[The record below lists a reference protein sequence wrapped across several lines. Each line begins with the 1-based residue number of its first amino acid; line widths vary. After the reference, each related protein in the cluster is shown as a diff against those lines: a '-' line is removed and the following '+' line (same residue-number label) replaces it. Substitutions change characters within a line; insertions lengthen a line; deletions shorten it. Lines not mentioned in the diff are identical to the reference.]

1 MILTY
6 FIIYRRSATKGIQQP
21 IPGAKKS
28 SITPRAALVDTLA
41 PTASITAT
49 VSVTPVPS
57 ALLGL
62 GLPAATTLTPTVPKD
77 VKKSVLK
84 DRMGPS
90 PLAAAVVPPPQK
102 HEKIRTSTHDNGV
115 TAKSN
120 DGSGKHR
127 TKQQTDPTCSAA
139 RTEIHHHHISSSSK
153 LAASTA
159 DSGMTKVT
167 YNKVDSIQPFLPS
180 SKSHARENLRTEPII
195 NPMSIYNSLIEQG
208 MKRANTKT
216 VDSLR
221 DVAKLPLSLPA
232 DLTKSVDRQPML
244 PRLDSIQAKLA
255 EAAAAAASVAQSV
268 ETKSSSKNISSSK
281 PPMASFVDSGMRWKE
296 TQKDQDDDITVLD
309 LTDDAPSKPPAKAS
323 SSQPAAEQ
331 AVRPSSRKTPEET
344 EDQELLLQRDLA
356 MVLEEISQINHL
368 VDTSP
373 VKSEPARTN
382 SVIKSTNSLPSLTP
396 PVKPTVSSGGSAVP
410 PKLLAHGSGSTRT
423 PPPTS
428 RSSPTSASLPRTASP
443 LFADS
448 LKQSSSSS
456 SLKMMANDFIGNPPS
471 AHSSNRHLPPSY
483 FSVEHGNTSII
494 SPEKTRKS
502 EQPPPPL
509 PAHQQLPA
517 RSSPSTVFR
526 NYPTASSLPNSNRS
540 ASSHSIESL
549 MQVLIPVQIPPP
561 AVVNC
566 LFLF

>member
-1 MILTY
+1 
-6 FIIYRRSATKGIQQP
+6 
-21 IPGAKKS
+21 
-28 SITPRAALVDTLA
+28 
-41 PTASITAT
+41 
-49 VSVTPVPS
+49 VPS

-90 PLAAAVVPPPQK
+90 PLAAAVVPPTQK

-115 TAKSN
+115 TVKSN

-127 TKQQTDPTCSAA
+127 TKQQADPTCSAA
-139 RTEIHHHHISSSSK
+139 RTEIHHHHISSSSSK

-180 SKSHARENLRTEPII
+180 SKSHARENQRTEPII

-244 PRLDSIQAKLA
+244 PRVDSIQAKLA
-255 EAAAAAASVAQSV
+255 EAAAAAAASVAQSL
-268 ETKSSSKNISSSK
+268 ESKSSSKNISSSK

-296 TQKDQDDDITVLD
+296 TLKDQDDDITVLD

-323 SSQPAAEQ
+323 SGQPAAEQ
-331 AVRPSSRKTPEET
+331 TVRPSSRKTPEET

-356 MVLEEISQINHL
+356 MVLEEVSQINHL

-373 VKSEPARTN
+373 VKSEPAWTN
-382 SVIKSTNSLPSLTP
+382 RVIKSTNSLPSLTP
-396 PVKPTVSSGGSAVP
+396 PVKPTVSSADQRCHQSCWHMEAAQLGHLRRPVAVP
-410 PKLLAHGSGSTRT
+410 QRVHRYLALPRL
-423 PPPTS
+423 
-428 RSSPTSASLPRTASP
+428 SLP
-443 LFADS
+443 
-448 LKQSSSSS
+448 
-456 SLKMMANDFIGNPPS
+456 I
-471 AHSSNRHLPPSY
+471 H
-483 FSVEHGNTSII
+483 
-494 SPEKTRKS
+494 
-502 EQPPPPL
+502 
-509 PAHQQLPA
+509 
-517 RSSPSTVFR
+517 
-526 NYPTASSLPNSNRS
+526 
-540 ASSHSIESL
+540 
-549 MQVLIPVQIPPP
+549 
-561 AVVNC
+561 
-566 LFLF
+566 

>member
-1 MILTY
+1 MNDC
-6 FIIYRRSATKGIQQP
+6 IIYCRSATKSNQQP

-49 VSVTPVPS
+49 VSVTPVSS

-90 PLAAAVVPPPQK
+90 PLAAAAPPTQQK
-102 HEKIRTSTHDNGV
+102 HDKIRTSTHDNGV
-115 TAKSN
+115 PIKSN
-120 DGSGKHR
+120 DSSGKHR

-139 RTEIHHHHISSSSK
+139 RTEIHHHHISSNSK
-153 LAASTA
+153 LATPA

-167 YNKVDSIQPFLPS
+167 YNKVDSIQPFPPS
-180 SKSHARENLRTEPII
+180 SKSNTNVHARENQQSII
-195 NPMSIYNSLIEQG
+195 NPISIYNSLIEQG
-208 MKRANTKT
+208 LKRATTKT

-221 DVAKLPLSLPA
+221 DVAKLPPSLPA
-232 DLTKSVDRQPML
+232 DLTKSVDRHPML
-244 PRLDSIQAKLA
+244 PRVDSIQAKLA
-255 EAAAAAASVAQSV
+255 EAVASVAQSV
-268 ETKSSSKNISSSK
+268 ETKTSLKNSSSK

-296 TQKDQDDDITVLD
+296 TTQKEQDDDITVLD
-309 LTDDAPSKPPAKAS
+309 LTDDAPTKPPVKTS
-323 SSQPAAEQ
+323 SSPAAEQ
-331 AVRPSSRKTPEET
+331 SRPSSRKTPEET
-344 EDQELLLQRDLA
+344 TDDQEQLLQRDLA

-368 VDTSP
+368 VETSP

-382 SVIKSTNSLPSLTP
+382 SVIKSTNSLPSLAVNPVTP
-396 PVKPTVSSGGSAVP
+396 PVKPTVSSDRGSAVP

-423 PPPTS
+423 PPP
-428 RSSPTSASLPRTASP
+428 RSSPTSSSLPRTASP

-456 SLKMMANDFIGNPPS
+456 SRNDFISNPPS
-471 AHSSNRHLPPSY
+471 AHSSNRHLPPAY

-494 SPEKTRKS
+494 SPEKMRKP
-502 EQPPPPL
+502 EQQPPPL

-549 MQVLIPVQIPPP
+549 MQVLIQVQ
-561 AVVNC
+561 
-566 LFLF
+566 